1 MLWMIAVI
9 LVFLWLLAFMNR
21 FRMEGFIHVLLA
33 VAALVVLI
41 GINRGRS
48 MFGTTDYDKL
58 D

>member
-9 LVFLWLLAFMNR
+9 MVFLWLLAFMNSY
-21 FRMEGFIHVLLA
+21 RMDGFIHVLLA
-33 VAALVVLI
+33 IAALAVLI

-48 MFGTTDYDKL
+48 LFGAAEYDQP